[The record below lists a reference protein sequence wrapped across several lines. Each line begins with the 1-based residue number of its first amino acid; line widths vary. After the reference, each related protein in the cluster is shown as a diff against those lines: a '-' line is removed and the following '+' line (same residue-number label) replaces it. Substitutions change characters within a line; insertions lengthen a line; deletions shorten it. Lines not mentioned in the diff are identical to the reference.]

1 MLLVPGAANHDP
13 DAFTGPREVRPGRAA
28 GHLSFGHGIHYCV
41 AAPLA
46 RIELEIA
53 IGTVLR
59 RFPALRLAVPAADL
73 PWRPSF
79 RARGLA
85 ALPVLLT

>member
-1 MLLVPGAANHDP
+1 MTPG
-13 DAFTGPREVRPGRAA
+13 RPG

-59 RFPALRLAVPAADL
+59 RFPGLQLAVPADQL
-73 PWRPSF
+73 RWRPSF
-79 RARGLA
+79 RARGLVE
-85 ALPVLLT
+85 LPVTLS